1 MLVSPQVP
9 HGGQV
14 PAGNSW
20 HHLSGIRLHP
30 IRVNLCPSHSKKLS
44 TARVMQ
50 ELHHSPN
57 GANAREYMITPVL
70 VVGWICACRPILSQT
85 RLVSPGNNA

>member
-1 MLVSPQVP
+1 
-9 HGGQV
+9 
-14 PAGNSW
+14 
-20 HHLSGIRLHP
+20 
-30 IRVNLCPSHSKKLS
+30 
-44 TARVMQ
+44 MQ